1 MTVPKGTTS
10 DTGIRAMA
18 SLYVNP
24 KLTIDDALL
33 TWSASRSSG
42 PGGQNVN
49 KVNSRVSLRFDLP
62 ACQSI
67 GDGWRRRFEARFG
80 RVVLADGTV
89 LLHSDASR
97 DQRRNLEDA
106 RQRLASMLRACYA
119 AERPRRATRPS
130 RSSQRRR
137 VENKRQHSEKKRG
150 RGQRYDRGGE

>member
-1 MTVPKGTTS
+1 
-10 DTGIRAMA
+10 MA
-18 SLYVNP
+18 SLYVNS
-24 KLTIDDALL
+24 KLTIDDALM

-49 KVNSRVSLRFDLP
+49 KVNSRVSLRFDMP
-62 ACQSI
+62 ACPAI
-67 GDGWRRRFEARFG
+67 TDGWRRRFESRFG

-106 RQRLASMLRACYA
+106 RQRLASMLRASSA

-150 RGQRYDRGGE
+150 RGRRYDRGGE